1 MSIQFAQEQ
10 CGFIHNDLTPWN
22 IIIQT
27 LKEPIT
33 IQYPLFSGIYKIITK
48 HVPVIID
55 YGKSH
60 VATSPYGD
68 FCLNELSVG
77 NVIHYG
83 VVNMF
88 NMIECQDVFQLYYI
102 RV

>member
-1 MSIQFAQEQ
+1 MSYLGFSSGKPFKNVLEVLFQIILSIQFAQEQ

-55 YGKSH
+55 
-60 VATSPYGD
+60 
-68 FCLNELSVG
+68 
-77 NVIHYG
+77 
-83 VVNMF
+83 
-88 NMIECQDVFQLYYI
+88 
-102 RV
+102 